1 MRKLLLTLALAL
13 VPGLLVAAP
22 KGGNYMSVDVDPH
35 DKQSLQ
41 RGAMLFANYCMACH
55 EASLMRYNRIGQDLG
70 LDDALVE
77 QYLIFKPEVQ
87 VHDVMTNVMTE
98 SDAEQWFG
106 APAPD
111 LTLYARRHGPDR
123 VYTFLNGF
131 FRDDGQPFGV
141 NNIVVSGVS
150 MPHVLQDLQGLPE
163 PRYEE
168 RDGRMV
174 VVGVE
179 EATNGRL
186 SPDEYRALTRDLTN
200 FMDYMAEPVKAERE
214 RLGVRVLV
222 FLFIFLIVA
231 YLLKR
236 EYWKDVH

>member
-1 MRKLLLTLALAL
+1 MRKFLLTLTLAL
-13 VPGLLVAAP
+13 VPGLLVALPA
-22 KGGNYMSVDVDPH
+22 NSASASVDVDPH

-70 LDDALVE
+70 LDDELVE
-77 QYLIFKPEVQ
+77 RYLVFKPGAQ
-87 VHDVMTNVMTE
+87 AHDVMTNVMSQE
-98 SDAEQWFG
+98 DAEQWFG

-123 VYTFLNGF
+123 VYQILTGF
-131 FRDDGQPFGV
+131 YRDDDQPFGV
-141 NNIVVSGVS
+141 NNTVVSGVS
-150 MPHVLQDLQGLPE
+150 MPHVLQDLQGLAE

-179 EATNGRL
+179 EANNGQL
-186 SPDEYRALTRDLTN
+186 SPAEFSAAMRDVTN

-214 RLGVRVLV
+214 RLGVRVLI